1 MDFITSGII
10 ASSAYDIFKH
20 GLKLTGQSLK
30 ERLAQWIKDDV
41 LADTVAEEL
50 AKLKI
55 SDEMSEIAITRRLD
69 ESADFQGLIRSINTQ
84 AALFAP
90 SQINTVTQTHTGSGD
105 NVAGNKIVKN

>member
-30 ERLAQWIKDDV
+30 ERLTQWIRDEV
-41 LADTVAEEL
+41 MADAVAAEL

-55 SDEMSEIAITRRLD
+55 SDEMSETAITRRLD
-69 ESADFQGLIRSINTQ
+69 GSAEFQNLIRSINTQ